1 LPAPSPR
8 SREAPMAKDADTR
21 LDALQTPATVVGRQN
36 RLEGTLTGTGA
47 VRIEGALKGSV
58 TLEAAC
64 EVAEGASVEA
74 DLHGTV
80 VRVAGTV
87 TGNVSATELV
97 ELLATA
103 VVKGDVSGPALHV
116 VEGARLE
123 GRVEMRA
130 PDGAAAQPPRRR

>member
-1 LPAPSPR
+1 V
-8 SREAPMAKDADTR
+8 AKDADTR
-21 LDALQTPATVVGRQN
+21 VDARQAATTVLGRQN
-36 RLEGTLTGTGA
+36 RFEGSITGAGA

-58 TLEAAC
+58 TLAAVC

-87 TGNVSATELV
+87 NGNVSASKLV

-116 VEGARLE
+116 AEGAKLE
-123 GRVEMRA
+123 GRVEMRSSESA
-130 PDGAAAQPPRRR
+130 TAETPKRR

>member
-1 LPAPSPR
+1 
-8 SREAPMAKDADTR
+8 MAKDADGR
-21 LDALQTPATVVGRQN
+21 LDARQTPATVVGRQS
-36 RLEGTLTGTGA
+36 RFEGSLTGGGA

-64 EVAEGASVEA
+64 DVAEGATVEA
-74 DLHGTV
+74 DLHGTL

-87 TGNVSATELV
+87 TGNVSASKLV

-116 VEGARLE
+116 VEGAKLE
-123 GRVEMRA
+123 GRVEMRS
-130 PDGAAAQPPRRR
+130 PDGAGDGALKRD

>member
-1 LPAPSPR
+1 
-8 SREAPMAKDADTR
+8 M
-21 LDALQTPATVVGRQN
+21 
-36 RLEGTLTGTGA
+36 
-47 VRIEGALKGSV
+47 

-64 EVAEGASVEA
+64 DVADGASVEA

-80 VRVAGTV
+80 VRVAGAV
-87 TGNVSATELV
+87 TGNVSASQLV

-103 VVKGDVSGPALHV
+103 VVKGNVSCPALHV

-130 PDGAAAQPPRRR
+130 PDGTAAGAPRRR

>member
-1 LPAPSPR
+1 V
-8 SREAPMAKDADTR
+8 AKDADTR
-21 LDALQTPATVVGRQN
+21 LDARQTAATVVGRQN
-36 RLEGTLTGTGA
+36 RFEGSLTGAGA

-58 TLEAAC
+58 TIEAAC
-64 EVAEGASVEA
+64 EVTESASVEA

-87 TGNVSATELV
+87 TGNVSATKLV
-97 ELLATA
+97 ELMATA
-103 VVKGDVSGPALHV
+103 VVKGDVSGPALHI

-130 PDGAAAQPPRRR
+130 PDSAAPGAPRRR

>member
-1 LPAPSPR
+1 MPAPFPR
-8 SREAPMAKDADTR
+8 SREAPVAKDADTR
-21 LDALQTPATVVGRQN
+21 LDARQAAATVVGRQS
-36 RLEGTLTGTGA
+36 RFEGSLTGAGA

-58 TLEAAC
+58 TLGAAC

-87 TGNVSATELV
+87 TGNVSASKLV

-116 VEGARLE
+116 VEGAKLE
-123 GRVEMRA
+123 GRVEMRS
-130 PDGAAAQPPRRR
+130 PEGAAAGPPKSR

>member
-1 LPAPSPR
+1 MPAPSPR
-8 SREAPMAKDADTR
+8 SREASVAKDADTR
-21 LDALQTPATVVGRQN
+21 LDTRQAATVVGRQS
-36 RLEGTLTGTGA
+36 RFEGSLTGAGA
-47 VRIEGALKGSV
+47 VRIEGALKGNV

-64 EVAEGASVEA
+64 DVADGASVEA

-80 VRVAGTV
+80 VRVAGAV
-87 TGNVSATELV
+87 TGNVSASQLV

-103 VVKGDVSGPALHV
+103 VVKGNVSGPALHV

-130 PDGAAAQPPRRR
+130 PDGAAAGAPRRR